1 MHPGLIFV
9 RFCGVMSGFAETSP
23 LVIIFYSLSVEIKW
37 NNPCNKMAKI
47 LMDYNSSKLASY
59 IRYPRRV
66 FCYQESCL
74 VFSRFMY
81 FNNFFALYQWETT
94 EDSFLTV
101 HSLLFL
107 QLYFHFSRSALEIH
121 FSKEL
126 WSEMQDV
133 PLGLTLWPNTGGY
146 IRQIQK
152 PFFSICLTKCCCEMM
167 FFWADELHYDLKG
180 PMLVCSS
187 QKLIIL
193 TLGSGVPPPKC
204 QMLLCL
210 LSDLICHLYP
220 PWGRSPI
227 IKLWQDYPHH
237 PQLQVGCHSSCMARP
252 SATAAHTEPRHC
264 LNAECQC

>member
-1 MHPGLIFV
+1 MYWGRTNKKHSGAPAQICVAFCTFIFFWSVSLIFFISHYLLIDLNTHASRP
-9 RFCGVMSGFAETSP
+9 RFCGVMSGLAETSP

-81 FNNFFALYQWETT
+81 LNNFFALYQWETT
-94 EDSFLTV
+94 GDSFLTV

-133 PLGLTLWPNTGGY
+133 PPGLTLWPITGGVHLPNPSA
-146 IRQIQK
+146 I
-152 PFFSICLTKCCCEMM
+152 F
-167 FFWADELHYDLKG
+167 LH
-180 PMLVCSS
+180 
-187 QKLIIL
+187 
-193 TLGSGVPPPKC
+193 
-204 QMLLCL
+204 
-210 LSDLICHLYP
+210 LSD
-220 PWGRSPI
+220 
-227 IKLWQDYPHH
+227 
-237 PQLQVGCHSSCMARP
+237 
-252 SATAAHTEPRHC
+252 
-264 LNAECQC
+264 